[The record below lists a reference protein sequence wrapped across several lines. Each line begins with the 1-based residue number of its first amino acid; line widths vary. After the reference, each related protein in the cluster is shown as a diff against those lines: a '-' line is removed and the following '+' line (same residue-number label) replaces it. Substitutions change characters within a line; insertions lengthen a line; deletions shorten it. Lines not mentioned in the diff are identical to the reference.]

1 MKLLSISFFVIA
13 ILFSS
18 PKESYGPAQK
28 PAAVKAITTNDFL
41 NSIGINSAISRRG
54 ESLDKTIE
62 AIRYT
67 GIRWIRSGYEGGATD
82 QDYQTLHHETGV
94 RFSYGL
100 MSGGTDI
107 NRLLTGGRMLA
118 ASGALLAFEGNNEP
132 NNWGV
137 TYNGEKGGKNQT
149 WLAVAKLQADLY
161 KAVKTDP
168 TLKQYPVWSISEGGA
183 QVDNT
188 GLQYLQIP
196 AGTNALMPDG
206 TRYAD
211 YATCHNYFSHPSHKG
226 LYDNQ
231 TWNAAEPGHLC
242 KVDGLFGNYGKTW
255 RSKFTGYTE
264 DELINLPKVTTET
277 GVTIDNTF
285 TEEKQGCLY
294 LNLYLAQFKRQ
305 WSYTA
310 IYLLRDRSD
319 EAGNQTF
326 GFYQKDYTPR
336 KAAVYLHNLT
346 TILADKAI
354 SKNAPASL
362 AYIITNQPETVHDL
376 LLQNSKGKFQ
386 LIVWGEKATG
396 GDQVTLTLGKKAARV
411 NVYDPTVGIT
421 PVANYK
427 NVNEVKLSLSDHPL
441 VVEL

>member
-1 MKLLSISFFVIA
+1 MKLLSFSFLVIA
-13 ILFSS
+13 ALFFS
-18 PKESYGPAQK
+18 PKEPYRPAQK
-28 PAAVKAITTNDFL
+28 PAVVTAISTNDFL
-41 NSIGINSAISRRG
+41 NSIGVNSAISRRG
-54 ESLDKTIE
+54 ESLDKTIQ

-82 QDYQTLHHETGV
+82 QDYQTLHRETGT

-100 MSGGTDI
+100 MSGGTNID
-107 NRLLTGGRMLA
+107 RLLTGGRMLA

-137 TYNGEKGGKNQT
+137 TYNGEKGGKNQS
-149 WLAVAKLQADLY
+149 WLAVAKLQADMY
-161 KAVKTDP
+161 KAVKADP
-168 TLKQYPVWSISEGGA
+168 ALQQYPVWSISEGGA
-183 QVDNT
+183 QVDNV
-188 GLQYLQIP
+188 GLQFLKIP
-196 AGTNALMPDG
+196 AGPDG
-206 TRYAD
+206 KIGAIQYAD

-231 TWNAAEPGHLC
+231 TWNAADPGPRC

-255 RSKFTGYTE
+255 RSKLAGYTE

-285 TEEKQGCLY
+285 TEEKQARLY
-294 LNLYLAQFKRQ
+294 LNLYLAQFKRK

-319 EAGNQTF
+319 EAGNQSF
-326 GFYQKDYTPR
+326 GFYQKDYSPR
-336 KAAVYLHNLT
+336 KAAVYLHNFT

-354 SKNAPASL
+354 DKKAPGSL
-362 AYIITNQPETVHDL
+362 AYKIANQPETVHDL
-376 LLQNSKGKFQ
+376 LLQNSNGKFQ
-386 LIVWGEKATG
+386 LVIWGEKATG
-396 GDQVTLTLGKKAARV
+396 TEEIKLSLGKKAARV
-411 NVYDPTVGIT
+411 NVYDPTVGIS

-427 NVNEVKLSLSDHPL
+427 NVNEVTLTLSDHPV

>member
-1 MKLLSISFFVIA
+1 V
-13 ILFSS
+13 
-18 PKESYGPAQK
+18 QK
-28 PAAVKAITTNDFL
+28 PAAVPAISTNDFL

-82 QDYQTLHHETGV
+82 QDYQNLHRETGV

-100 MSGGTDI
+100 MSGGTNID
-107 NRLLTGGRMLA
+107 RLLMGGRMLVNA
-118 ASGALLAFEGNNEP
+118 GALLAFEGNNEP

-149 WLAVAKLQADLY
+149 WLAVAKLQADMY
-161 KAVKTDP
+161 KAVKADAA
-168 TLKQYPVWSISEGGA
+168 LKQYPVWNLSEGGA
-183 QVDNT
+183 QTDNA

-255 RSKFTGYTE
+255 HGKFSGYTE

-285 TEEKQGCLY
+285 TEEKQACLY
-294 LNLYLAQFKRQ
+294 LNLYLAQFKRK

-346 TILADKAI
+346 TILADKAV
-354 SKNAPASL
+354 SKKVPASL
-362 AYIITNQPETVHDL
+362 AYTINNQPETVHDL
-376 LLQNSKGKFQ
+376 LLQNSKGQFQ
-386 LIVWGEKATG
+386 LIVWGERASG
-396 GDQVTLTLGKKAARV
+396 NDQVTITLGKKATRV

-427 NVNEVKLSLSDHPL
+427 NVNAVTLRLSDHP
-441 VVEL
+441 VVMEL